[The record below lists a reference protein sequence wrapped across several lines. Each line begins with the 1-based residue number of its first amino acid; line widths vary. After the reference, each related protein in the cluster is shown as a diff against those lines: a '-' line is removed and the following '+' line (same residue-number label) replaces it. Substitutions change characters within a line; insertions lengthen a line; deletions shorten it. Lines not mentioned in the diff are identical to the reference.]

1 VTAAAAVRPV
11 SPLTLALGGL
21 AALAAAMGIGRFV
34 YTPILPAML
43 EGTGLGTAEGGVIA
57 SANFL
62 GYLAGALIAA
72 LPGLPGGP
80 RAWLLGGLAG
90 SALTTAAMALPDSL
104 ASFLVLRFLGGVA
117 SAFVLVCAS
126 TLVLGRLAELG
137 RSSLSALHFGGVG
150 VGIALSAALVALAR
164 EAGADWRDLWFLSG
178 AAAALAV
185 PTVLL
190 AVPGAAP
197 ADAAP
202 PAADRGGA
210 APGPT
215 RFPSLVIA
223 YGLFGFGY
231 IITATFMVAIVRE
244 APATAALEPVIWA
257 AVGLAGI
264 PSVAFWGL
272 IGRRLGLRRT
282 YALACLVEAAGI
294 LASVLWTGPAGA
306 LVAAVLMGGTFMGI
320 TALGLMAARQ
330 AAPANPQ
337 RVLALMTAAFGLGQI
352 IGPSFAG
359 LLHEA
364 LGSFLVPS
372 LTAAGALVVAA
383 SLTGRK
389 PAEKPRDRKSSA
401 V

>member
-1 VTAAAAVRPV
+1 
-11 SPLTLALGGL
+11 
-21 AALAAAMGIGRFV
+21 MGVGRFV

-43 EGTGLGTAEGGVIA
+43 ESTGLGTAEGGLIA

-90 SALTTAAMALPDSL
+90 SALTTAAMALPDGLPAFL
-104 ASFLVLRFLGGVA
+104 ALRFMGGVA

-126 TLVLGRLAELG
+126 TLVLGRLAEAG
-137 RSSLSALHFGGVG
+137 RPGLSALHFGGVG
-150 VGIALSAALVALAR
+150 VGIALSAVLVALAR
-164 EAGADWRDLWFLSG
+164 EAGADWRALWLVSG

-185 PTVLL
+185 PAVQR
-190 AVPGAAP
+190 AVPTALP
-197 ADAAP
+197 QDQAP
-202 PAADRGGA
+202 PPSLPSETAATRGGYV
-210 APGPT
+210 
-215 RFPSLVIA
+215 SLVIA

-231 IITATFMVAIVRE
+231 IITATFLVAIVRE

-264 PSVAFWGL
+264 PSVAFWSL
-272 IGRRLGLRRT
+272 IGRRLGLRPA

-306 LVAAVLMGGTFMGI
+306 LTAAVLMGGTFMGI

-330 AAPANPQ
+330 ARPANPQ

-359 LLHEA
+359 LLHDA

-372 LTAAGALVVAA
+372 LAAAGALILAA
-383 SLTGRK
+383 ALAGRDTAGGS
-389 PAEKPRDRKSSA
+389 PHRARSGR
-401 V
+401 